1 MNFISHLRGHRRHF
15 ANVYRFTTNANRRL
29 RHLPP
34 NAADVHDMLFEH
46 LILPTIWNYAIAR
59 LRLPAHASLPFW
71 RNFIA
76 LQRRQSP
83 RLYTCNKFSQCF
95 VTRGSPSANTP
106 SPSKLSRFNTPSP
119 RHGRHQFDGA
129 SSVLLP

>member
-29 RHLPP
+29 RHLD
-34 NAADVHDMLFEH
+34 DVHDMLFETFNSSDN
-46 LILPTIWNYAIAR
+46 LV
-59 LRLPAHASLPFW
+59 LRNCSFATSKAHASLPFW

-83 RLYTCNKFSQCF
+83 RLYTCNKFSKCF
-95 VTRGSPSANTP
+95 ITLTRGSHSANTP
-106 SPSKLSRFNTPSP
+106 SPSNLSRFNIPSP
-119 RHGRHQFDGA
+119 RHDRHQFDGA